1 MIAAKMLIA
10 AVLTAAAASLAGAPL
25 AQADPPNPGQT
36 QYLSN
41 GPGDPPCPEAG
52 CQPAPPKATPPP
64 VRGVL
69 GCVRGVCIPNPR
81 PPWQRH

>member
-10 AVLTAAAASLAGAPL
+10 AALTAGSLMAAPL
-25 AQADPPNPGQT
+25 AQAN
-36 QYLSN
+36 S
-41 GPGDPPCPEAG
+41 GPGDPPCPPAG
-52 CQPAPPKATPPP
+52 CQSPPKATPPP

-69 GCVRGVCIPNPR
+69 GCVRGVCIPNPH

>member
-1 MIAAKMLIA
+1 MQFVRGQSQMIAVKVFVA
-10 AVLTAAAASLAGAPL
+10 AALTAGSLL
-25 AQADPPNPGQT
+25 AVPPAHAD
-36 QYLSN
+36 Y
-41 GPGDPPCPEAG
+41 GPGDPPCPATG
-52 CQPAPPKATPPP
+52 CQPPPKATPPP